1 MNNSVMKRNIF
12 LSVFVFL
19 ATVVT
24 SAAQDLVILH
34 TNDTH
39 SQIDVQKSG
48 EYKGLGGVERRYNL
62 FQEIIGKYGREIV
75 LVLDAGD
82 YNQGSPYFTEY
93 NGDLEVSLM
102 NALGYEVTTL
112 GNHEFDNGIE
122 ELARRL
128 EKAEYQ
134 TVCCNY
140 SFRGTPLAK
149 HVKPYTVLVKGDK
162 TIGIIGAT
170 TDLER
175 VSDKGIVDGI
185 KQLNTVKMINKYAR
199 KLARKCDLVILL
211 SHRGYDTGT
220 ETGADMAIAPQLRN
234 VDLIIGGHSH
244 TFLSSPVEMKDAD
257 GQRIVIVQD
266 GWGGVNVG
274 LMVINAL

>member
-1 MNNSVMKRNIF
+1 MKKNIF
-12 LSVFVFL
+12 RLSVSVLVFL
-19 ATVVT
+19 AV
-24 SAAQDLVILH
+24 SLESIAQDLVILH

-39 SQIDVQKSG
+39 SQVDVQKSG
-48 EYKGLGGVERRYNL
+48 EYAGLGGVERRYNL
-62 FQEIIGKYGREIV
+62 FQEVISKYGREIV
-75 LVLDAGD
+75 LILDAGD

-93 NGDLEVSLM
+93 SGDLEVSLM
-102 NALGYEVTTL
+102 NALGYDVTTL
-112 GNHEFDNGIE
+112 GNHEFDNGID

-128 EKAEYQ
+128 SMAEYQ

-140 SFRGTPLAK
+140 SFRGTPLARY
-149 HVKPYTVLVKGDK
+149 VKPYTVIVKGDK

-175 VSDKGIVDGI
+175 VSDKGITDGI
-185 KQLNTVKMINKYAR
+185 KQLDAVKSINKYAR
-199 KLARKCDLVILL
+199 KLARKCDLIILL

-220 ETGADMAIAPQLRN
+220 ASGTDLEIAGKLKN

-244 TFLSSPVEMKDAD
+244 TFMTEPVEMEDAD

-274 LMVINAL
+274 MMVIKDL

>member
-1 MNNSVMKRNIF
+1 MKRF
-12 LSVFVFL
+12 AFCSLLLVLAAVFT
-19 ATVVT
+19 A
-24 SAAQDLVILH
+24 SAQDLVILH

-48 EYKGLGGVERRYNL
+48 QYEGLGGVERRYNI
-62 FQEIIGKYGREIV
+62 FQNVIGKYGKEIV
-75 LVLDAGD
+75 LILDAGD
-82 YNQGSPYFTEY
+82 YSQGSPYFTEY
-93 NGDLEVSLM
+93 NGDLEIKLM
-102 NALGYEVTTL
+102 NAMGYEVAAL
-112 GNHEFDNGIE
+112 GNHEFDNGIQ

-128 EKAEYQ
+128 ADADFQ

-149 HVKPYTVLVKGDK
+149 YVKPYTVLVKGDK
-162 TIGIIGAT
+162 KIGIIGAT

-185 KQLNTVKMINKYAR
+185 RQLDAVKSINKYAR
-199 KLARKCDLVILL
+199 KLARKCDLIILL

-220 ETGADMAIAPQLRN
+220 ASGTDMEIAGRLKN
-234 VDLIIGGHSH
+234 VDIIIGGHSH
-244 TFLSSPVEMKDAD
+244 TFLDSAKEMEDAD
-257 GQRIVIVQD
+257 GQRIVLVQD

-274 LMVINAL
+274 MMVIDKL

>member
-1 MNNSVMKRNIF
+1 MKRMNLI
-12 LSVFVFL
+12 LLAAVFCTTVFT
-19 ATVVT
+19 A
-24 SAAQDLVILH
+24 SAQDLVILH

-48 EYKGLGGVERRYNL
+48 EYAGLGGVERRYNL
-62 FQEIIGKYGREIV
+62 FQEVISKYGKEIV
-75 LVLDAGD
+75 LILDAGD

-93 NGDLEVSLM
+93 DGDLEVKLM
-102 NALGYEVTTL
+102 NALGYDVTTL
-112 GNHEFDNGIE
+112 GNHEFDNGVD

-128 EKAEYQ
+128 SSAEYH

-140 SFRGTPLAK
+140 SFKGTPLAK
-149 HVKPYTVLVKGDK
+149 YVKPYVVLVKGDK
-162 TIGIIGAT
+162 RIGIIGAT
-170 TDLER
+170 TDLEK

-185 KQLNTVKMINKYAR
+185 RHLNTVKSINKYAR

>member
-1 MNNSVMKRNIF
+1 MKRNIF

-19 ATVVT
+19 AAVVT

-122 ELARRL
+122 ELARR
-128 EKAEYQ
+128 
-134 TVCCNY
+134 
-140 SFRGTPLAK
+140 LAK

>member
-1 MNNSVMKRNIF
+1 MKRMNLI
-12 LSVFVFL
+12 LLAAVFC
-19 ATVVT
+19 ATVFT
-24 SAAQDLVILH
+24 ASAQDLVILH

-48 EYKGLGGVERRYNL
+48 EYAGLGGVERRYNL
-62 FQEIIGKYGREIV
+62 FQEVISKYGKEIV
-75 LVLDAGD
+75 LILDAGD

-93 NGDLEVSLM
+93 DGDLEVKLM
-102 NALGYEVTTL
+102 NALGYDVTTL
-112 GNHEFDNGIE
+112 GNHEFDNGVD

-128 EKAEYQ
+128 SSAEYH

-140 SFRGTPLAK
+140 SFKGTPLAK
-149 HVKPYTVLVKGDK
+149 YVKPYVVLVKGDK
-162 TIGIIGAT
+162 RIGIIGAT
-170 TDLER
+170 TDLEK

-185 KQLNTVKMINKYAR
+185 RHLNTVKSINKYAR

-211 SHRGYDTGT
+211 SHLGYDQGT
-220 ETGADMAIAPQLRN
+220 DSGTDMDIVDELEN

-244 TFLSSPVEMKDAD
+244 TFLTGPVEAEGAD
-257 GQRIVIVQD
+257 GQRVVIVQD

-274 LMVINAL
+274 MMVIRDL